1 MNWEAIG
8 TIAEI
13 VGAAAVVVSLLYV
26 AMQIR
31 QNTRQIR
38 VATHDGTSR
47 DLRQLIREISTA
59 GLTEVF
65 VLGLEDP
72 DSLDDRQKLDFAFL
86 IYDLFKA
93 FENVYYHYLH
103 GTLGED
109 AWQGWR
115 RFIEQYA
122 TAPGARRYWHVRRD
136 IFTTDFRDLIDGMK
150 PAADIKRV
158 GDVFGGKYGSSTG
171 TAQEGPR

>member
-13 VGAAAVVVSLLYV
+13 IGAAAVVISLLYV
-26 AMQIR
+26 ATQIR

-38 VATHDGTSR
+38 VATHEGTNR
-47 DLRQLIREISTA
+47 DFRQFTREVLTA
-59 GLTEVF
+59 GLTDVF
-65 VLGLEDP
+65 VRGLEDP
-72 DSLDDRQKLDFAFL
+72 ESLDDNQKLDFAFMM
-86 IYDLFKA
+86 YDLFKA
-93 FENVYYHYLH
+93 FENVHYHYLH

-122 TAPGARRYWHVRRD
+122 TAPGAQSYWGVRRD
-136 IFTTDFRDLIDGMK
+136 IFASDFRELIDGLE
-150 PAADIKRV
+150 PTSDVKRV
-158 GDVFGGKYGSSTG
+158 GDVFRGKYASSSG
-171 TAQEGPR
+171 VA